1 MEFWIGL
8 GIGFVL
14 GMVSA
19 IGGLVFYGR
28 KQIRDALSQFKVE
41 DAEKPI
47 TRKQIR
53 DALSQFKVDKEK

>member
-14 GMVSA
+14 GAVSA

-28 KQIRDALSQFKVE
+28 KQIRDALSQLKVKVE
-41 DAEKPI
+41 DVEEKPI
-47 TRKQIR
+47 NRMRK
-53 DALSQFKVDKEK
+53 